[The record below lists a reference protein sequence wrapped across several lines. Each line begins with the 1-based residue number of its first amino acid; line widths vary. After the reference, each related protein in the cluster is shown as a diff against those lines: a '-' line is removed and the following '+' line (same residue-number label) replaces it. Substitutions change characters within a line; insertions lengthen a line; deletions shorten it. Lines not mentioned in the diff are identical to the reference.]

1 MGCLYFWTER
11 LLRGLTLGFNDYLLL
26 RLVLVDCRSSLA
38 IKLQVIQKLMWFTYV
53 TNAARNYGY
62 KCFFVW
68 RLLVHLFLSGGLTAV
83 LSVSLLA
90 SKRLSLLV

>member
-11 LLRGLTLGFNDYLLL
+11 LLRGLTLGFNGLDSIHPQRYKYSISVFHVCLSRGAKSL
-26 RLVLVDCRSSLA
+26 RLFIAETDVRSS
-38 IKLQVIQKLMWFTYV
+38 
-53 TNAARNYGY
+53 
-62 KCFFVW
+62 VW
-68 RLLVHLFLSGGLTAV
+68 SLLVHLFLSGGLTAV

>member
-1 MGCLYFWTER
+1 MDSTSLAWGQIFK
-11 LLRGLTLGFNDYLLL
+11 LLLYLLSL
-26 RLVLVDCRSSLA
+26 ECQFICLSLELLLHFVLSNYQVTSDTKDVRSS
-38 IKLQVIQKLMWFTYV
+38 
-53 TNAARNYGY
+53 
-62 KCFFVW
+62 VW